1 MKLEIRNLSVEIGEL
16 TLLKDINLTVS
27 EGEVVGVV
35 GPNGAGKSTLLK
47 AIMGLINVSSGEIM
61 YNDKKINGLPT
72 YERVELGLALV
83 PEGRHIFPNLTVR
96 ENLLL
101 GAYVIRKDKKKVE
114 ERIEFVL
121 DLFPWMRERLNQ
133 LGGNLSGGQ
142 QQMLAIARAL
152 MSNPKLLLLDEPSAG
167 LAPIIVSDVYK
178 VISTLKNEVGISML
192 LVDQNVKKTLEV
204 SDRAYVLERGR
215 LVLEGRPEE
224 LYKEDIVRAYMGVK
238 V

>member
-35 GPNGAGKSTLLK
+35 GPNGAGKSTLLR
-47 AIMGLINVSSGEIM
+47 AIMGLMNVSSGEII
-61 YNDKKINGLPT
+61 YNDKKINDLPT

-83 PEGRHIFPNLTVR
+83 PEGRHIFPNLTVK

-101 GAYVIRKDKKKVE
+101 GAYVIRKNKKKVE
-114 ERIEFVL
+114 ERIDFVL
-121 DLFPWMRERLNQ
+121 ELFPWMRERLNQ

-178 VISTLKNEVGISML
+178 VISTLKSEVGISML

-215 LVLEGRPEE
+215 LVLEGKPED